1 MRQRTGVIALAAV
14 AAALA
19 GGAAQV
25 AVARPPLASAE
36 APAPPRL
43 ATAPNFRDIGG
54 YRTRDGHQVRR
65 GVVWRSDQMNLLS
78 EADLA
83 TIAALYPAVIADLR
97 TQTERTREPDR
108 LPVGAR
114 HVVLDVAADST
125 QSLGGDMRLAMA
137 QIAQG
142 KGEALLI
149 EANREFVTLP
159 SARKSYAEL
168 IRLMIAADGP
178 VIYHC
183 TAGKDRTGWATAVVL
198 SLLGV
203 PRETIM
209 QDYLVSNERLAAK
222 NVAILGGLA
231 RSRSALDPAFLEPV
245 LTVKPAYIEAA
256 FAEVDRSYGSFDGY
270 VAKGLGLT
278 RREISALRRKLLS
291 R

>member
-1 MRQRTGVIALAAV
+1 MRQRSGVIVLAALV
-14 AAALA
+14 AALT
-19 GGAAQV
+19 GGAPQL
-25 AVARPPLASAE
+25 AVAQAVASGEVA
-36 APAPPRL
+36 ASLHL

-54 YRTRDGHQVRR
+54 YRTRDGHKVRR
-65 GVVWRSDQMNLLS
+65 GLVWRSDQMNLLS

-83 TIAALYPAVIADLR
+83 AIAALHPAAIADLR

-108 LPVGAR
+108 LPAGAR
-114 HVVLDVAADST
+114 YVVLNVAADST

-142 KGEALLI
+142 KGEALLV

-168 IRLMIAADGP
+168 VRLMIAADGP
-178 VIYHC
+178 VVYHC

-209 QDYLVSNERLAAK
+209 QDYLLSNERLAAK
-222 NVAILGGLA
+222 NAAILSGLA
-231 RSRSALDPAFLEPV
+231 KSRSTLDPAFLEPV

-256 FAEVDRSYGSFDGY
+256 FAEVERSYGSFDGY

-278 RREISALRRKLLS
+278 RHEISSLRAKLLS